1 MNTSTPRGIAFF
13 VSLIL
18 GMLSFLIVMVMVYIY
33 SSQWE
38 FVYPFVASVLV
49 FIVSFVFIFYLVD
62 RFIYARVKVIYKSIY
77 NQKIGKELK
86 EKIQRSE
93 DMIADVDK
101 EVMGWAED
109 KEKEIEKLKEQES
122 FRREFLGNL
131 AHELKTPIFSIQGY
145 ILTLLDGGLGDPS
158 INRNFLQRAANGVDR
173 ITHIIEDLDMINQ
186 LESGKVELDIRKVNI
201 IELCKEVMDSLEMK
215 ARERSI
221 SLNFNKSYDKPIFVN
236 CDKGR
241 IAQVLTNLLVNSV
254 NYGKEGGKTNIRFFD
269 VDDKVL
275 IEVAD
280 NGPGIP
286 SEHLPRIF
294 ERFYRVDKSRARN
307 QGGSGL
313 GLSIVKHIVEAHGQA
328 LNVRST
334 ENVGTTFAF
343 TLERTR

>member
-1 MNTSTPRGIAFF
+1 M
-13 VSLIL
+13 
-18 GMLSFLIVMVMVYIY
+18 
-33 SSQWE
+33 
-38 FVYPFVASVLV
+38 
-49 FIVSFVFIFYLVD
+49 
-62 RFIYARVKVIYKSIY
+62 
-77 NQKIGKELK
+77 
-86 EKIQRSE
+86 
-93 DMIADVDK
+93 
-101 EVMGWAED
+101 
-109 KEKEIEKLKEQES
+109 
-122 FRREFLGNL
+122 
-131 AHELKTPIFSIQGY
+131 
-145 ILTLLDGGLGDPS
+145 
-158 INRNFLQRAANGVDR
+158 DR

>member
-1 MNTSTPRGIAFF
+1 
-13 VSLIL
+13 
-18 GMLSFLIVMVMVYIY
+18 MVYIY

-145 ILTLLDGGLGDPS
+145 ILTLLDGGLEDP
-158 INRNFLQRAANGVDR
+158 
-173 ITHIIEDLDMINQ
+173 
-186 LESGKVELDIRKVNI
+186 
-201 IELCKEVMDSLEMK
+201 
-215 ARERSI
+215 
-221 SLNFNKSYDKPIFVN
+221 
-236 CDKGR
+236 
-241 IAQVLTNLLVNSV
+241 
-254 NYGKEGGKTNIRFFD
+254 
-269 VDDKVL
+269 
-275 IEVAD
+275 
-280 NGPGIP
+280 
-286 SEHLPRIF
+286 
-294 ERFYRVDKSRARN
+294 
-307 QGGSGL
+307 
-313 GLSIVKHIVEAHGQA
+313 
-328 LNVRST
+328 
-334 ENVGTTFAF
+334 
-343 TLERTR
+343 